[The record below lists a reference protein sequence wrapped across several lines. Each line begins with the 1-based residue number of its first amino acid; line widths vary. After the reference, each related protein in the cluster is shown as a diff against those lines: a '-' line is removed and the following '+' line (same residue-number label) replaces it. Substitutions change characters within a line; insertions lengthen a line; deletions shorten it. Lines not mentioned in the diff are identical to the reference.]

1 MKPICF
7 IYSTIFVGIFV
18 GNTYIA
24 HKNIQRMNKI
34 KYEYDDIIKRN
45 NKI

>member
-1 MKPICF
+1 MKTICF
-7 IYSTIFVGIFV
+7 IYSSIFVGIFV

-34 KYEYDDIIKRN
+34 KYEYDAIKRN
-45 NKI
+45 NKK